1 MKLINIRP
9 RDGGVGGRSIFFFCE
24 RGDGSKMDAELFRVF
39 GLLV

>member
-9 RDGGVGGRSIFFFCE
+9 RDGGVGGRSIFFCE